1 MIKVKLTNPQN
12 MKCFGGLIVTHQKGI
27 LSDYSIELTNSDD
40 YDYEFVDM
48 DKFINKGLLIEES
61 ARYGIESMSKK
72 TGDYFLFH
80 GGGATD
86 LLGAYEVF
94 TECDAKFLFK
104 KANV

>member
-1 MIKVKLTNPQN
+1 MIKIKLSDNSN
-12 MKCFGGLIVTHQKGI
+12 MKCFGALLISNQMGI

-48 DKFINKGLLIEES
+48 DQFIDKSVPIEDS
-61 ARYGIESMSKK
+61 AKYGIENMSKK

-86 LLGAYEVF
+86 ILGGYEVL
-94 TECDAKFLFK
+94 TESNAKFLCK
-104 KANV
+104 SILS